1 MNYISFD
8 IGIKNMAYCIF
19 SIQDNQFLIRD
30 WNVINLCNDDPICEN
45 INKNKKCE
53 KKARFTKENK

>member
-30 WNVINLCNDDPICEN
+30 WNVINLIETEQPTYKCDCIIPPKT
-45 INKNKKCE
+45 KNS
-53 KKARFTKENK
+53 